1 MIKKVLIPIIA
12 GNEEIETSCIYSIL
26 SRAGNKVTLS
36 KCNINNES
44 SECEIE

>member
-26 SRAGNKVTLS
+26 SRAGKRIIAGALY
-36 KCNINNES
+36 ILF
-44 SECEIE
+44 II